1 MTHEL
6 RVHDFLSDSTPCH
19 QKNLSLSTQIN
30 FKGEKEKQQQEKK
43 KKRTHHFNRH
53 RYASEQTANKVIS
66 SLVCL

>member
-43 KKRTHHFNRH
+43 KKIELT
-53 RYASEQTANKVIS
+53 IS
-66 SLVCL
+66 TDIVTRVSKLPTRSSPL